1 MGKLVVKLTFAGTI
15 FVVSQWLAIHLVD
28 FIVWFLDADKTGI
41 YQKNQKTFDLVYD
54 VVIPY
59 FVAAFITIKYI
70 AKVFFIPTPRVHKI
84 FNYIRNINLGVDNS

>member
-59 FVAAFITIKYI
+59 FVGEFIKYSITFVILTWGWTI
-70 AKVFFIPTPRVHKI
+70 ARYMWDFFMK
-84 FNYIRNINLGVDNS
+84 